1 MMSLTQKLMAIDKGA
16 LAKDNTAEL
25 QAKRLTELMG
35 EPVMIKVKALS
46 GDQYTDI
53 TTRLVDKKG
62 NADFAKAYDVNALLV
77 VEGTVEPDLKDKELQ
92 KHFGAATPKE
102 LAKLLFPGGELTDV
116 ANKITELSGFS
127 QPDDEV
133 EKEIKN

>member
-1 MMSLTQKLMAIDKGA
+1 MSLIDKLMAIDKGKFA
-16 LAKDNTAEL
+16 EEQTAEM
-25 QAKRLTELMG
+25 QTKRLSEVLG
-35 EPVMIKVKALS
+35 EPTIIKVKALS

-53 TTRLVDKKG
+53 TTRLVNKKG
-62 NADFAKAYDVNALLV
+62 DADFSKAYDVNALLV
-77 VEGTVEPDLKDKELQ
+77 VEGVVEPNLKDKELQ

-127 QPDDEV
+127 KPDEDVEDEV
-133 EKEIKN
+133 KN

>member
-1 MMSLTQKLMAIDKGA
+1 MSLVDKLMAIDKGEF
-16 LAKDNTAEL
+16 AKGQTAEITAKHMSRILGEAVNVKL
-25 QAKRLTELMG
+25 Q
-35 EPVMIKVKALS
+35 ALS

-62 NADFAKAYDVNALLV
+62 NADFSKSYDVNALLV
-77 VEGTVEPDLKDKELQ
+77 VEGVVEPSLKDKELQ

-102 LAKLLFPGGELTDV
+102 LAKILFPGGELTEV

-127 QPDDEV
+127 QSEEETEEEV
-133 EKEIKN
+133 KN